1 VTYNNFDWVLNP
13 FVVAKTDLTGREE
26 EFGELSSDR
35 TLVWI
40 KKLLHLFGWSVV
52 DEYALLSKRQLK
64 FYYLLWLLQSTC
76 VRQHFQL
83 LYYYEDKIQVQ
94 TCHRVLTYR
103 FACHK
108 LLRELINCAI
118 KSNLI
123 HHIDA
128 VNVVHKHDLV
138 RLEVCGILP
147 RWLVR
152 KIDEA

>member
-1 VTYNNFDWVLNP
+1 VIYNNFDWVLNP

-26 EFGELSSDR
+26 EFCELSSDR

-83 LYYYEDKIQVQ
+83 LLLWRQNTGPDLPSSLDLQVCLSQ
-94 TCHRVLTYR
+94 IAPRIDQLCN
-103 FACHK
+103 K
-108 LLRELINCAI
+108 
-118 KSNLI
+118 KQP

-128 VNVVHKHDLV
+128 ISVVHKHDLV

>member
-64 FYYLLWLLQSTC
+64 FYYLLRLPTIYMCEAAFSALITMKTKYRSRLAIESWLTG
-76 VRQHFQL
+76 L
-83 LYYYEDKIQVQ
+83 LVTNCSENWSIVQ
-94 TCHRVLTYR
+94 
-103 FACHK
+103 
-108 LLRELINCAI
+108 
-118 KSNLI
+118 
-123 HHIDA
+123 
-128 VNVVHKHDLV
+128 
-138 RLEVCGILP
+138 
-147 RWLVR
+147 
-152 KIDEA
+152 